1 MKKFLMLFV
10 LFFMFVSVVN
20 ATPIGSKKIVDGDN
34 DNNVVQID
42 NEKRMAVNNTYTK
55 QISKTLSVDGDNEST
70 LDWTPGEVMTS
81 WVIYNPST
89 TTDMYVDIDPSTY
102 TTTNYM
108 FIPRSSTYIRS
119 RVTIPVKGET
129 ITVKHKRTS
138 AISVMLTGIK

>member
-70 LDWTPGEVMTS
+70 LDWTPGEVMTA
-81 WVIYNPST
+81 WVVYNPST

-108 FIPRSSTYIRS
+108 FIPRSSTYIQS

-138 AISVMLTGIK
+138 SINVRLTGIK